1 MSKQNRGTFA
11 VTTLALVVALGMAMV
26 PTTADAAGSIKA
38 AYVETVIPSKSYS
51 RTMDLG
57 DNSAY
62 TFGPNTGVLGISS
75 LTITNFSATAQQVF
89 IFEPI
94 FGAAATDCYS
104 PIIGAG
110 GTQMTLIVQGN
121 STLHLTYP
129 SPLVYSPLGGHTCI
143 GAEVTTL
150 LGGGSVEIVV
160 NGFLN

>member
-1 MSKQNRGTFA
+1 MIKQNRGTFA
-11 VTTLALVVALGMAMV
+11 VTALAMVVALGMAMV
-26 PTTADAAGSIKA
+26 PTTAVAAGSIKA

-51 RTMDLG
+51 GSINLSN
-57 DNSAY
+57 NSRLS
-62 TFGPNTGVLGISS
+62 FGPNTGVLGISS
-75 LTITNFSATAQQVF
+75 LTLTNYSATAQQVF

-94 FGAAATDCYS
+94 FGAAATDCYA

-110 GTQMTLIVQGN
+110 GPQMTLIVQGN

-150 LGGGSVEIVV
+150 LGGGSIEIVV